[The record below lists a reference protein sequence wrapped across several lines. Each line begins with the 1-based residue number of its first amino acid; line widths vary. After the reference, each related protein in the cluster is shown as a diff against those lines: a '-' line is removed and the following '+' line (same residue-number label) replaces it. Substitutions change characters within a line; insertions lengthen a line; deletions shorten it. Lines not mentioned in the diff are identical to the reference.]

1 VIAPLLA
8 LALTQGSSPPPAAPA
23 PTAAEVAGP
32 THFGAPVQTLPDAP
46 RPTEVAA
53 GADGTLAVLHGAPPG
68 VALFRRSPAPGP
80 VALTQGELGPLA
92 AAARPSGL
100 AVLPG
105 GGLAWCDAER
115 HQITVAA
122 VPGGPART
130 LAGPGSAAGEVWAP
144 EGLAVDASGTWIAV
158 ADTGNRRVQLLPL
171 AVVEAGEDAVQPR
184 LLTGRALLRP
194 VDVGF
199 LPSGP
204 AWPEGALAVLDADAA
219 RVELFGLDGAWRGGF
234 GDWGYFP
241 GLFASPQGLATWRDE
256 VFVADTDNHRVQ
268 VFGPSESDPATYT
281 LRYAFGR
288 HAIRPGEGEGSLH
301 YPTDVAVA
309 PDGSYA
315 AVCEPLDGRVQVF
328 GRAPGKEPPEDPLRV
343 GIGQAAAHFGR
354 VADVDGQFLVIAEP
368 ESRTVKLFDLRLEE
382 PAEIGLIGGH
392 GRRLGMFTRPSGLA
406 LDAARRELLVA
417 DAALRRVARVRLR
430 IDEAAPLK
438 YDYARETW
446 VEALDF
452 AALGPGVLGAG
463 ARPIEPGELEHLPG
477 GGAAL
482 VDTANARVLALAADL
497 TPERVLL
504 SPADGAVAPAD
515 VARAGAA
522 DLWVADPGAGALF
535 RVTLATGAVTRV
547 PLAPSARPANVAA
560 APDGRVYTSDIGHHL
575 VRVIAVDGAGPP
587 REVGALG
594 RGEGL
599 AAGPRASAMPAESA
613 GLERRWLTG
622 RGLAPLWF
630 HEPAD
635 LGFDAL
641 GRTLLVDHGNHR
653 VVLLRGDEVLRGFGS
668 RLYIE
673 ALDPRRR
680 R

>member
-1 VIAPLLA
+1 MLRLRNRLRQSRGRCRVSQVTATLSALA
-8 LALTQGSSPPPAAPA
+8 LALWPLASPCPA
-23 PTAAEVAGP
+23 PQESPTADGP
-32 THFGAPVQTLPDAP
+32 THIGAPRATLAGQP
-46 RPTEVAA
+46 RPTEVATGPGGA
-53 GADGTLAVLHGAPPG
+53 LFVLCAADGAVASFGPDHAPLELARLPEA
-68 VALFRRSPAPGP
+68 S
-80 VALTQGELGPLA
+80 
-92 AAARPSGL
+92 RPSGL
-100 AVLPG
+100 AALPPG
-105 GGLAWCDAER
+105 GWVWCDAEL
-115 HQITVAA
+115 HHVTAA
-122 VPGGPART
+122 PIPGGPTRA
-130 LAGPGSAAGEVWAP
+130 LAGPGSGPGQVWAP
-144 EGLAVDASGTWIAV
+144 EGVAVDAAGTWVAV

-171 AVVEAGEDAVQPR
+171 GEGAPR
-184 LLTGRALLRP
+184 VLSGRELVRP

-199 LPSGP
+199 LPPSAG
-204 AWPEGALAVLDADAA
+204 WPEGALAVLDADAA
-219 RVELFGLDGAWRGGF
+219 RVELFGLDGRWRTGF

-241 GLFASPQGLATWRDE
+241 GLFASPQGLATWRAL

-268 VFGPSESDPATYT
+268 VFGPSEADPATYT

-315 AVCEPLDGRVQVF
+315 AVSEPLDGRVQLF
-328 GRAPGKEPPEDPLRV
+328 ARAPGKEPPEDPLRV

-354 VADVDGQFLVIAEP
+354 VADADGQFLVIAEP
-368 ESRTVKLFDLRLEE
+368 ESRSVKLYDLRLEE

-392 GRRLGMFTRPSGLA
+392 GRRLGMFTRPAGLA

-446 VEALDF
+446 VEALD
-452 AALGPGVLGAG
+452 LGALGAG
-463 ARPIEPGELEHLPG
+463 VLDPAARPIEPGELEHLAD

-482 VDTANARVLALAADL
+482 VDTANARVLKLGADL
-497 TPERVLL
+497 APERVLL
-504 SPADGAVAPAD
+504 ASADGAVAPVD
-515 VARAGAA
+515 VTRDGAGN
-522 DLWVADPGAGALF
+522 LWVADPGAGALF
-535 RVTLATGAVTRV
+535 RIAQGDFAVQRISLGAG
-547 PLAPSARPANVAA
+547 ARPANVAV
-560 APDGRVYTSDIGHHL
+560 APDGRVYTSDVAHHT
-575 VRVIAVDGAGPP
+575 VRVVEWIGAGTA

-594 RGEGL
+594 RGAGL
-599 AAGPRASAMPAESA
+599 ASQAAAAPSGDSA
-613 GLERRWLTG
+613 WLTG

-635 LGFDAL
+635 LGFDTQ